1 MKATYKPPTNPAKS
15 GSDKYYSKI
24 NADLSYC
31 RNRIQEIFT
40 TARVNH
46 YTLSAIIANRGFV
59 MDTKQ
64 FKRLPQVYRA
74 EILGGFTSLFNYF
87 MLTELVWVHWYNGEY
102 IGNKNENRD
111 EVNRMY
117 ARPDFHNGNITSE
130 HVYRGTKIIF
140 DPKTPTA

>member
-1 MKATYKPPTNPAKS
+1 MKATYKPPTAPKT

-24 NADLSYC
+24 TADLSYC
-31 RNRIQEIFT
+31 RNRTQEIFT

-74 EILGGFTSLFNYF
+74 EIMGGFTSLFNYF
-87 MLTELVWVHWYNGEY
+87 MLTELVWVHWYDGEY
-102 IGNKNENRD
+102 IGSKQDNNQAVNE
-111 EVNRMY
+111 MY
-117 ARPDFHNGNITSE
+117 KRPYFHPSKITSE

-140 DPKTPTA
+140 DPKTVTA